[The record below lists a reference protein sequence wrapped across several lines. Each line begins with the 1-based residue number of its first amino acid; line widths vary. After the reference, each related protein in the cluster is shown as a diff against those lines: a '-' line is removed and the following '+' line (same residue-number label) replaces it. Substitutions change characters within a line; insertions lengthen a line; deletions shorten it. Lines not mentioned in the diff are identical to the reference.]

1 MAYPRIATGKIVLPY
16 TVSGFLHRVHAFVR
30 NPQAVGATWNIN
42 SRATDSN
49 DTDWK
54 NAAEGYW
61 LSFSYLLPAAIAAPT
76 AEFWTKVGAIW
87 ILQDTVLCTGTNGA
101 GSSILTEELTA
112 TFRCVNGKFLQV
124 DVLEGNSDVPL
135 TSRSLSAIGGTY
147 QNGLKQWTSG
157 HTVTDAPYGWA
168 VNQDTSYLATAS
180 FVKLT
185 TSFNRHLRKK
195 RGLA

>member
-16 TVSGFLHRVHAFVR
+16 TVNGLLHRIHAFVR
-30 NPQAVGATWNIN
+30 NPQLVGSTWQIN

-49 DTDWK
+49 DTDWAD
-54 NAAEGYW
+54 AAQGYW
-61 LSFSYLLPAAIAAPT
+61 LSVSYEIDDAIAAPT

-87 ILQDTVLCTGTNGA
+87 ILQDTVVCTGGNGA
-101 GSSILTEELTA
+101 GGTIEAGELTA

-124 DVLEGNSDVPL
+124 NVLEGNTVVPQ
-135 TSRSLSAIGGTY
+135 TSRSLAAVGGVL
-147 QNGLKQWTSG
+147 QSGLKQWTAD
-157 HTVTDAPYGWA
+157 HTVTDSPYGWA

-185 TSFNRHLRKK
+185 STYNRHLRKR